1 MKCKA
6 DFFGLKELPAID
18 IDKETL
24 EELALKSSSLG
35 LTVPGVQKK
44 LSLHLSDEGS
54 SRLTLVGH
62 PAGYILK
69 PQTEDF
75 EQLPQSEDLVM
86 DIAEMMGVR
95 VVPHGLIE
103 VDNKWAYISKRIDRL
118 NNEFYA
124 MEDFCQL
131 SGRLTL
137 DKYKSSY
144 ERCAGIIKR
153 YSVMPGFDMSEFYL
167 RLLVCFVTG
176 NSDMHLKNFSLI
188 ERDPGSREYVLSS
201 AYDLLPVNVI
211 MPEDTEETALTLNGK
226 KSNLKRKD
234 FLTFADI
241 AGLNNKAAT
250 HMIDSVVRR
259 KEEAIRMC
267 RESYLNMELLQ
278 QNKQTRKQRM
288 IMDYHIYLT
297 LMA

>member
-6 DFFGLKELPAID
+6 EFFGLKELPAID

-24 EELALKSSSLG
+24 EELALKNSSLG

-44 LSLHLSDEGS
+44 LSLHLSDEES
-54 SRLTLVGH
+54 SRLTLVGY

-75 EQLPQSEDLVM
+75 EQLPESEDLVM

-144 ERCAGIIKR
+144 ERCAGIIKH
-153 YSVMPGFDMSEFYL
+153 YSAMPGFDISEFYL

-188 ERDPGSREYVLSS
+188 ERKPGCREYVLSS

-226 KSNLKRKD
+226 KANLKRKD
-234 FLTFADI
+234 FLKFADTV
-241 AGLNNKAAT
+241 GLNNKAAT
-250 HMIDSVVRR
+250 KMIDSVVNRTD
-259 KEEAIRMC
+259 EAIRMC
-267 RESYLNMELLQ
+267 RMSFLNTALQ
-278 QNKQTRKQRM
+278 DRM
-288 IMDYHIYLT
+288 AALIDERSARLV
-297 LMA
+297 

>member
-1 MKCKA
+1 MKCSA

-211 MPEDTEETALTLNGK
+211 IPEDTEETALTLNGK

-234 FLTFADI
+234 FLTFTDT

-267 RESYLNMELLQ
+267 RESYLNSELKKGMIALIEERSDRLQ
-278 QNKQTRKQRM
+278 RLIR
-288 IMDYHIYLT
+288 
-297 LMA
+297 

>member
-1 MKCKA
+1 MKCSA

-44 LSLHLSDEGS
+44 LSLHLSDEES

-211 MPEDTEETALTLNGK
+211 IPEDTEETALTLNGK

-267 RESYLNMELLQ
+267 RESYLNSELKKGMIALIEERSDRLQ
-278 QNKQTRKQRM
+278 RL
-288 IMDYHIYLT
+288 IG
-297 LMA
+297 

>member
-44 LSLHLSDEGS
+44 LSLHLSDEES

-75 EQLPQSEDLVM
+75 EQLPESEDLVM

-267 RESYLNMELLQ
+267 RESYLNSELKKGMIALIEERSDRLQ
-278 QNKQTRKQRM
+278 RL
-288 IMDYHIYLT
+288 IG
-297 LMA
+297 

>member
-6 DFFGLKELPAID
+6 DFFGLKELPVID

-24 EELALKSSSLG
+24 EELARKSSSLG

-54 SRLTLVGH
+54 SRLTIVGH

-75 EQLPQSEDLVM
+75 EQLPESEDLVM
-86 DIAEMMGVR
+86 DIAEMMGIR

-103 VDNKWAYISKRIDRL
+103 VDGKWAYISKRIDRMNGDL
-118 NNEFYA
+118 YA

-131 SGRLTL
+131 SGRLTRE
-137 DKYKSSY
+137 KYKSSY
-144 ERCAGIIKR
+144 ERCAGIIKS
-153 YSVMPGFDMSEFYL
+153 YSALPGFDLSEFYL

-188 ERDPGSREYVLSS
+188 ERAPGGREYVLSS
-201 AYDLLPVNVI
+201 AYDLLPVNII
-211 MPEDTEETALTLNGK
+211 MPEDNEETALTLNGK

-234 FLTFADI
+234 FLTFADTI
-241 AGLNNKAAT
+241 GIHSKAAI
-250 HMIDSVVRR
+250 HMIDSVV
-259 KEEAIRMC
+259 KKIDNAVLLC
-267 RESYLNMELLQ
+267 KESYLNEDIK
-278 QNKQTRKQRM
+278 NKL
-288 IMDYHIYLT
+288 IT
-297 LMA
+297 LIEMRTERLV

>member
-6 DFFGLKELPAID
+6 AFFGLKELPVVN

-24 EELALKSSSLG
+24 EELAQRSSNLG

-69 PQTEDF
+69 PQTEEF
-75 EQLPQSEDLVM
+75 EQLPESEDLVM

-118 NNEFYA
+118 NDDLYA

-137 DKYKSSY
+137 DKYRSSY

-153 YSVMPGFDMSEFYL
+153 YSTMPGYDISEFYL

-188 ERDPGSREYVLSS
+188 ERAPGSREYVLSS

-211 MPEDTEETALTLNGK
+211 MPEDTEETALTLNGR
-226 KSNLKRKD
+226 KSNLKRND
-234 FLTFADI
+234 FLMFADTV
-241 AGLNNKAAT
+241 GLNNKAAT
-250 HMIDSVVRR
+250 HMIEKVISTTD
-259 KEEAIRMC
+259 EAICMC
-267 RESYLNMELLQ
+267 RESYLNEALKDRIIALIEE
-278 QNKQTRKQRM
+278 RSAR
-288 IMDYHIYLT
+288 LV
-297 LMA
+297 

>member
-1 MKCKA
+1 MKCSA

-24 EELALKSSSLG
+24 EELALKSSILG

-234 FLTFADI
+234 FLTFADT

-267 RESYLNMELLQ
+267 RESYLNSELKKGMIALIEERSDRLQ
-278 QNKQTRKQRM
+278 RLIR
-288 IMDYHIYLT
+288 
-297 LMA
+297 

>member
-1 MKCKA
+1 MMKCKA
-6 DFFGLKELPAID
+6 AFFGLKELPVVN

-24 EELALKSSSLG
+24 EELAQRSSNLG

-69 PQTEDF
+69 PQTEEF
-75 EQLPQSEDLVM
+75 EQLPESEDLVM

-118 NNEFYA
+118 NDDLYA

-137 DKYKSSY
+137 DKYRSSY

-153 YSVMPGFDMSEFYL
+153 YSTMPGYDISEFYL

-188 ERDPGSREYVLSS
+188 ERAPGSREYVLSS

-211 MPEDTEETALTLNGK
+211 MPEDTEETALTLNGR
-226 KSNLKRKD
+226 KSNLKRND
-234 FLTFADI
+234 FLTFADTV
-241 AGLNNKAAT
+241 GLNNKAAT
-250 HMIDSVVRR
+250 HMIEKVISTTD
-259 KEEAIRMC
+259 EAICMC
-267 RESYLNMELLQ
+267 RESYLNEALKDRIIALIEE
-278 QNKQTRKQRM
+278 RSAR
-288 IMDYHIYLT
+288 LV
-297 LMA
+297 

>member
-1 MKCKA
+1 MKCSA

-267 RESYLNMELLQ
+267 RESYLNSELKKGMIALIEERSDRLQ
-278 QNKQTRKQRM
+278 RL
-288 IMDYHIYLT
+288 IE
-297 LMA
+297 

>member
-1 MKCKA
+1 MKCKPE
-6 DFFGLKELPAID
+6 FFGLKELPVID

-24 EELALKSSSLG
+24 AELARESSNLG

-44 LSLHLSDEGS
+44 LSLHLSDEDS

-69 PQTEDF
+69 PQTDDF
-75 EQLPQSEDLVM
+75 EQLPESEDLVM
-86 DIAEMMGVR
+86 DIAEMMGVK

-103 VDNKWAYISKRIDRL
+103 VDGKWAYISKRIDRL
-118 NNEFYA
+118 SNALYA

-131 SGRLTL
+131 SGRLTQ

-153 YSVMPGFDMSEFYL
+153 HSVLPGFDMSEFYL
-167 RLLVCFVTG
+167 RLLVCFLTG

-188 ERDPGSREYVLSS
+188 EREPGSREYVLSS
-201 AYDLLPVNVI
+201 AYDLLPVNIV

-234 FLTFADI
+234 FLSFADTI
-241 AGLNNKAAT
+241 GLKNKAAI
-250 HMIDSVVRR
+250 HMIDSVAN
-259 KEEAIRMC
+259 KTGEAVRMC
-267 RESYLNMELLQ
+267 RDSYLNADMKERLIALIGE
-278 QNKQTRKQRM
+278 RSIR
-288 IMDYHIYLT
+288 LT
-297 LMA
+297 

>member
-211 MPEDTEETALTLNGK
+211 IPEDTEETALTLNGK

-234 FLTFADI
+234 FLTFADT

-267 RESYLNMELLQ
+267 RESYLNSELKKGMIALIEERSDRLQ
-278 QNKQTRKQRM
+278 RLIR
-288 IMDYHIYLT
+288 
-297 LMA
+297 

>member
-1 MKCKA
+1 MKCSA

-267 RESYLNMELLQ
+267 RESYLNSELKKGMIALIEERSDRLQ
-278 QNKQTRKQRM
+278 RL
-288 IMDYHIYLT
+288 IG
-297 LMA
+297 

>member
-6 DFFGLKELPAID
+6 DFFGLKELPAIN

-24 EELALKSSSLG
+24 EELARKSSSLG

-44 LSLHLSDEGS
+44 LSLNLSDEDS

-75 EQLPQSEDLVM
+75 EQLPEAEDLVM

-103 VDNKWAYISKRIDRL
+103 VNGKWAYISKRIDRL
-118 NNEFYA
+118 NNELYA

-131 SGRLTL
+131 SGRLTI
-137 DKYKSSY
+137 DKYRSSY
-144 ERCAGIIKR
+144 ERCAGIIKS
-153 YSVMPGFDMSEFYL
+153 YSSMPGFDISEFYL

-188 ERDPGSREYVLSS
+188 EREPGCREYVLSS

-226 KSNLKRKD
+226 KSNLKRND
-234 FLTFADI
+234 FITFADTI
-241 AGLNNKAAT
+241 GLNNKAAN
-250 HMIDSVVRR
+250 HILDSVIS
-259 KEEAIRMC
+259 KTGKAMQMC
-267 RESYLNMELLQ
+267 RESYLNADLMD
-278 QNKQTRKQRM
+278 RM
-288 IMDYHIYLT
+288 TT
-297 LMA
+297 LIEERSVRLK

>member
-1 MKCKA
+1 MKCSA

-267 RESYLNMELLQ
+267 RESYLNSELKKGMIALIEERSDRLQ
-278 QNKQTRKQRM
+278 RLIR
-288 IMDYHIYLT
+288 
-297 LMA
+297 

>member
-1 MKCKA
+1 MKCNA
-6 DFFGLKELPAID
+6 DFFGLKELPVID

-24 EELALKSSSLG
+24 EELAERSSSLG

-44 LSLHLSDEGS
+44 LSLHLSDEES

-75 EQLPQSEDLVM
+75 EQVPESEDLVM

-103 VDNKWAYISKRIDRL
+103 VDGKWAYIAKRIDRL
-118 NNEFYA
+118 NDNLYA

-131 SGRLTL
+131 SGRLTR

-144 ERCAGIIKR
+144 ERCAGIIK
-153 YSVMPGFDMSEFYL
+153 SNSSLPGFDMSEFYL

-188 ERDPGSREYVLSS
+188 EREPGSRDYVLSS

-234 FLTFADI
+234 FLAFAD
-241 AGLNNKAAT
+241 AVGLNNKAAIN
-250 HMIDSVVRR
+250 MIDRVVGA
-259 KEEAIRMC
+259 KDEAVRMC
-267 RESYLNMELLQ
+267 KESYLNAEFKDRMTALIE
-278 QNKQTRKQRM
+278 TRTAGL
-288 IMDYHIYLT
+288 I
-297 LMA
+297 

>member
-1 MKCKA
+1 MKCSA

-118 NNEFYA
+118 DNEFYA

-211 MPEDTEETALTLNGK
+211 IPEDTEETALTLNGK

-234 FLTFADI
+234 FLTFADT

-267 RESYLNMELLQ
+267 RESYLNSELKKGMIALIEERSDRLQ
-278 QNKQTRKQRM
+278 RLIR
-288 IMDYHIYLT
+288 
-297 LMA
+297 

>member
-1 MKCKA
+1 MKCSA

-234 FLTFADI
+234 FLTFADT

-267 RESYLNMELLQ
+267 RESYLNSELKKGMIALIEERSDRLQ
-278 QNKQTRKQRM
+278 RL
-288 IMDYHIYLT
+288 IG
-297 LMA
+297 

>member
-1 MKCKA
+1 MKCSA

-211 MPEDTEETALTLNGK
+211 IPEDTEETALTLNGK

-234 FLTFADI
+234 FLTFADT

-267 RESYLNMELLQ
+267 RESYLNSELKKGMIALIEERSDRLQ
-278 QNKQTRKQRM
+278 RL
-288 IMDYHIYLT
+288 IG
-297 LMA
+297 

>member
-1 MKCKA
+1 MKCSA

-234 FLTFADI
+234 FLIFADT

-267 RESYLNMELLQ
+267 RESYLNSELKKGMIALIEERSDRLQ
-278 QNKQTRKQRM
+278 RLIR
-288 IMDYHIYLT
+288 
-297 LMA
+297 

>member
-1 MKCKA
+1 MKCSA

-44 LSLHLSDEGS
+44 LSLHLSDEES

-211 MPEDTEETALTLNGK
+211 IPEDTEETALTLNGK

-267 RESYLNMELLQ
+267 RESYLNSELKKGMIALIEERSDRLQ
-278 QNKQTRKQRM
+278 RLIR
-288 IMDYHIYLT
+288 
-297 LMA
+297 

>member
-1 MKCKA
+1 
-6 DFFGLKELPAID
+6 
-18 IDKETL
+18 
-24 EELALKSSSLG
+24 
-35 LTVPGVQKK
+35 
-44 LSLHLSDEGS
+44 
-54 SRLTLVGH
+54 
-62 PAGYILK
+62 
-69 PQTEDF
+69 
-75 EQLPQSEDLVM
+75 M

-211 MPEDTEETALTLNGK
+211 IPSDPDELALTLNGK
-226 KSNLKRKD
+226 NRNLRRKD
-234 FLTFADI
+234 FIIFAQNI
-241 AGLNNKAAT
+241 GIEQKPAER
-250 HMIDSVVRR
+250 MISKIVSL
-259 KEEAIRMC
+259 KQQYIQMC
-267 RESYLNMELLQ
+267 SDSYLPRDMKEILSNLISKRIEILE
-278 QNKQTRKQRM
+278 
-288 IMDYHIYLT
+288 
-297 LMA
+297 

>member
-1 MKCKA
+1 M
-6 DFFGLKELPAID
+6 
-18 IDKETL
+18 
-24 EELALKSSSLG
+24 
-35 LTVPGVQKK
+35 
-44 LSLHLSDEGS
+44 
-54 SRLTLVGH
+54 
-62 PAGYILK
+62 
-69 PQTEDF
+69 
-75 EQLPQSEDLVM
+75 
-86 DIAEMMGVR
+86 
-95 VVPHGLIE
+95 
-103 VDNKWAYISKRIDRL
+103 
-118 NNEFYA
+118 NNELYA

-153 YSVMPGFDMSEFYL
+153 YSAIPGFDMSEFYL

-176 NSDMHLKNFSLI
+176 NSDMHLKNFSFI
-188 ERDPGSREYVLSS
+188 EREPGCREYVLSS

-250 HMIDSVVRR
+250 HIIDNVVSRTD
-259 KEEAIRMC
+259 EAIRMC
-267 RESYLNMELLQ
+267 RASFLNTTLQ
-278 QNKQTRKQRM
+278 DRM
-288 IMDYHIYLT
+288 VT
-297 LMA
+297 LIEARSARLV